1 MVAVFGLAQGVSAQE
16 APLEFTQTGDAIPGG
31 TVMVTV
37 ATTDGSTISSVA
49 WSQTYGV
56 EAALSGAN
64 TAMVTAMLGAESEY
78 KDHLIHVLEEP
89 PIGPDQL
96 PPNVPPPSEEFYGGL
111 QNRFVVV
118 GASPFALE
126 EGGLVELHVMVTTD
140 IGFLRG
146 RVRDPHRPA
155 VESDRGNLQRSHQ
168 CSGAAAR

>member
-1 MVAVFGLAQGVSAQE
+1 MRSPRVRLNCYLVTTVVVAAVFGLTQGAFAQG

-56 EAALSGAN
+56 DAALSGAN
-64 TAMVTAMLGAESEY
+64 TATVTAMLGAEDDY
-78 KDHLIHVLEEP
+78 RAHLIHVLEEP

-111 QNRFVVV
+111 QNRFQVV
-118 GASPFALE
+118 GVNPFALE
-126 EGGLVELHVMVTTD
+126 EGGL
-140 IGFLRG
+140 G
-146 RVRDPHRPA
+146 RTPRRW
-155 VESDRGNLQRSHQ
+155 
-168 CSGAAAR
+168 